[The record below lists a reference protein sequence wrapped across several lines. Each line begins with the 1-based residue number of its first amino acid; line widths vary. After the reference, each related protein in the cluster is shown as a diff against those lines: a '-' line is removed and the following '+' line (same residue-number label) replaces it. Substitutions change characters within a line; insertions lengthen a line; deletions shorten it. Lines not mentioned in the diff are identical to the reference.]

1 MVYPPYWPP
10 WIQQF
15 TRWMTEQELIM
26 SDMPWATAWY
36 GRRQSVWTTMNV
48 QDATNHDDFY
58 TINDSKKPVRALY
71 LTPLSMDA
79 RFFSQML
86 KGQDWAWGKFIVD
99 SLVLT
104 NGLPPGFPLKH
115 SPAGPYLNSG
125 HVFLTDWP
133 RWKEAARN
141 EGGN

>member
-1 MVYPPYWPP
+1 
-10 WIQQF
+10 
-15 TRWMTEQELIM
+15 
-26 SDMPWATAWY
+26 
-36 GRRQSVWTTMNV
+36 
-48 QDATNHDDFY
+48 
-58 TINDSKKPVRALY
+58 
-71 LTPLSMDA
+71 MDA

-86 KGQDWAWGKFIVD
+86 KGQDWAWGKFVVD

-115 SPAGPYLNSG
+115 CFADAFNNG

-141 EGGN
+141 ERGN